1 MRFTT
6 LSTLTLAAA
15 LALSA
20 CDDLNTAPSA
30 VTEPEFAKGGGG
42 KGHGK
47 APDFLVAY
55 THKEANGFL
64 DIYTV
69 TKEGTKEGVRLTNGN
84 GLYSSWNP
92 RWTVDQTRII
102 FSSNRAGAENIFI
115 MNADGSNVEQLTV
128 GGCADRNPAPSP
140 DGTKIAFQ
148 RACAGG
154 GIFVMNTDGTN
165 VKQLT
170 FTSSDMYP
178 AWGSNGF
185 FIYFTGF
192 RTYAYGEIWRMNADG
207 AGQGQY
213 APCYN
218 GVACLAP
225 APVQDGTGRVA
236 YWSSIGGGSIRIIDP
251 NHNVTNVIT
260 NIGTSGTS
268 YAPAWYVDGTKLIF
282 SATVGGEIDLYSI
295 DSKTGQN
302 LVKLTAAAG
311 ADTGPSLQWW

>member
-1 MRFTT
+1 MRITT
-6 LSTLTLAAA
+6 MTTLTLAAA
-15 LALSA
+15 LALGA
-20 CDDLNTAPSA
+20 CEDSLTAPTD
-30 VTEPEFAKGGGG
+30 VTGAEAAKGGGG

-47 APDFLVAY
+47 AIDFLVAY
-55 THKEANGFL
+55 TRKAADGSL

-84 GLYSSWNP
+84 GLYSSWSP
-92 RWTVDQTRII
+92 RWTYDQAHIV
-102 FSSNRAGAENIFI
+102 FSSNRNGAENLFI
-115 MNADGSNVEQLTV
+115 MNADGTNAQQLTF

-140 DGTKIAFQ
+140 DGTRIAFQ

-154 GIFVMNTDGTN
+154 GIFVINTDGTN
-165 VKQLT
+165 LTQLT
-170 FTSSDMYP
+170 FTSSDMHP

-192 RTYAYGEIWRMNADG
+192 RVYAYGEIWRMYADG
-207 AGQGQY
+207 SNQAQY
-213 APCYN
+213 AACYN

-236 YWSSIGGGSIRIIDP
+236 YWSSIGGGSIRTIDP

-260 NIGTSGTS
+260 NIGTGTG
-268 YAPAWYVDGTKLIF
+268 YAPAWYLDGTKLIF
-282 SATVGGEIDLYSI
+282 SANVGGNIDLYSV

-302 LVKLTAAAG
+302 LVKITSATG

>member
-1 MRFTT
+1 MRFST
-6 LSTLTLAAA
+6 LSTLTLAGA
-15 LALSA
+15 LALGA
-20 CDDLNTAPSA
+20 CQDDGSTAPSA
-30 VTEPEFAKGGGG
+30 VTLPEFARGSGG

-55 THKEANGFL
+55 THKAVDGFL

-92 RWTVDQTRII
+92 RWTSDQTRIV
-102 FSSNRAGAENIFI
+102 FSSNRAGAENVFI
-115 MNADGSNVEQLTV
+115 MNADGTNVQQLTF

-185 FIYFTGF
+185 YIYFTSY
-192 RTYAYGEIWRMNADG
+192 RVYAYGELWRMYADG
-207 AGQGQY
+207 SSQVQW

-218 GVACLAP
+218 GFSCLAP
-225 APVQDGTGRVA
+225 APVQDGSGRVA
-236 YWSSIGGGSIRIIDP
+236 YWSSIGGGSIRTVDQ
-251 NHNVTNVIT
+251 NHTTLNVIT
-260 NIGTSGTS
+260 GIGTGTAD
-268 YAPAWYVDGTKLIF
+268 APAWYVDGTKIIF
-282 SATVGGEIDLYSI
+282 SANFGGNIDLYSI

-302 LVKLTAAAG
+302 LVKLTTAPG
-311 ADTGPSLQWW
+311 ADVGPSLQWW